1 MAKNFG
7 FELLRDEQIPEINS
21 RVLYYRHRKTGARL
35 LSLVND
41 DENKVFGITFRTPP
55 ADSTGIAHIM
65 EHSVLC
71 GSRKYPV
78 KEPFVELMK
87 GSLNTFLNAMT
98 YPDKTCYPVAS
109 TNLQDFYNL
118 VDVYLDAVLYPRISE
133 EILQQEGWHY
143 ELNDVHDP
151 LIYKGVVFNEM
162 KGAYSSPDRI
172 ISKTAQQSVFP
183 DTTYA
188 TDSGGDPK
196 HIPELTYENFKEFHR
211 SYYHPSN
218 SFIFFYGDDD
228 PTKRLE
234 ILNEYLRD
242 YEFQACDSAV
252 PIQPRFEQTKKI
264 MHKYYAG
271 KETGGSNKG
280 VVSVNW
286 LMSDSLNPKDRFRL
300 RLLDHVLL
308 GNPAAPLWKALID
321 SGLGEDLSTH
331 GLSGGLR
338 QSFFSS
344 GLRGIAP
351 EIAEKVETLLFQTL
365 QKLSEEGIEKEII
378 ESSLNTIEFQLRENN
393 TGSTPRGLTLMLRS
407 LSTWLYDGDP
417 IAPLKFE
424 ETLASIKKE
433 LADDPRLLEK
443 LIRFFFLENQ
453 HRATVILE
461 PDESLAEKDAA
472 EEKKRLEKTRSSMSP
487 DDSGKLVETTKRL
500 KLIQTTA
507 DSPDDLAKIPRLGL
521 EDLEKLHKPIPIEV
535 FRHGDTEILH
545 HDLFTSNIVYLD
557 VGFDLRQV
565 PPHLLPYLGLF
576 GRALLELGTE
586 KEDFV
591 KLSRR
596 IGKNTGGIW
605 KATLSAIKN
614 DRKNTVARFFL
625 SGKALV
631 SQTPEMLEIFKD
643 ILLIPRLDNRERF
656 RQILL
661 DTKSG
666 KEDSLAANGSG
677 LVSTRIEACF
687 NEIGW
692 LGEQLGGVRSV
703 FFIRELLK
711 KVENDWSSVLAAL
724 EALRRALINRN
735 GIIVNVTVDGDNWST
750 IQPQLH
756 AFLGTLPESP
766 LQLQNWNARLYD
778 GFDGF
783 SIPAKVN
790 FVGKGA
796 NLYKLG
802 YSFHGS
808 AMVIQNLLRTNWLWN
823 RVRVEGGAY
832 GAFCQF
838 DRRSGMFK
846 FISYRDPNLLKTV
859 ENYDKAGKYLRE
871 TDISGDEL
879 VKNIIGTIGDI
890 DAYQLPDRKGYTS
903 MFRYLVGVSDDELQ
917 KIRDEVLST
926 TPTHMKEFADVLDAL
941 KEQGLVVAAGSE
953 ETLLETNAAKNN
965 WLKITKVL

>member
-1 MAKNFG
+1 MPNTYG
-7 FELLRDEQIPEINS
+7 FELIRDEQISEINS
-21 RVLYYRHRKTGARL
+21 RALYYRHQKTGARL

-55 ADSTGIAHIM
+55 SDSTGIAHIM

-118 VDVYLDAVLYPRISE
+118 VEVYLDAVLYPRISE

-143 ELNDVHDP
+143 ELNDAGDP

-172 ISKTAQQSVFP
+172 IFKSAQQSIFP

-196 HIPELTYENFKEFHR
+196 NIPDLTYENFKQFHQY
-211 SYYHPSN
+211 YYHPSN
-218 SFIFFYGDDD
+218 SYVFFYGDDD
-228 PTKRLE
+228 PQKRLE
-234 ILNEYLRD
+234 IVNEYLRD
-242 YEFQACDSAV
+242 YKFQACDSAV
-252 PIQPRFEQTKKI
+252 AIQSRFKQPKKS
-264 MHKYYAG
+264 MQKYYAG
-271 KETGGSNKG
+271 KETGDAKKG
-280 VVSVNW
+280 IVTVNW
-286 LMSDSLNPKDRFRL
+286 LLSDSLDSEERFRL
-300 RLLDHVLL
+300 HLLDQVLL

-321 SGLGEDLSTH
+321 SGLGEDLSTN
-331 GLSGGLR
+331 GLFGGLR
-338 QSFFSS
+338 QSFFST

-351 EIAEKVETLLFQTL
+351 EDAEKVETLIFETL
-365 QKLSEEGIEKEII
+365 QKLSDEGIEKEII
-378 ESSLNTIEFQLRENN
+378 ESSLNTIEFRLRENN
-393 TGSTPRGLTLMLRS
+393 TGSAPRGLSLMLRS

-417 IAPLKFE
+417 FAPLKFE
-424 ETLASIKKE
+424 ETLASVKKE
-433 LADDPRLLEK
+433 LSEDGRLLEK
-443 LIRFFFLENQ
+443 LIRTVLLENQ
-453 HRATVILE
+453 HRTTIILK
-461 PDESLAEKDAA
+461 PDDSLAEKDAA
-472 EEKKRLEKTRSSMSP
+472 EEKERLGNTRSLMSP
-487 DDSGKLVETTKRL
+487 DELSNLVETTKRL
-500 KLIQTTA
+500 KLKQTTP
-507 DSPDDLAKIPRLGL
+507 DSPRDLAKIPRLAL
-521 EDLEKLHKPIPIEV
+521 EDLDTQHKPIPNEV

-545 HDLFTSNIVYLD
+545 HDLFTSDIVYLNI
-557 VGFDLRQV
+557 GFDLRQV
-565 PPHLLPYLGLF
+565 PPYLLPYLGLF

-596 IGKNTGGIW
+596 IDKNTGGIW
-605 KATLSAIKN
+605 QSTLSAVKN
-614 DRKNTVARFFL
+614 DRKSTAAWFFL

-631 SQTPEMLEIFKD
+631 SQTGEMLEILKD
-643 ILLIPRLDNRERF
+643 ILLIPRLDNHERF

-661 DTKSG
+661 DTKSA

-692 LGEQLGGVRSV
+692 LGEQLGGVSSV

-711 KVENDWSSVLAAL
+711 KIENDWPSILADL
-724 EALRRALINRN
+724 EALRRMLINRS
-735 GIIVNVTVDGDNWST
+735 GMIVNVTVDGDNWAA
-750 IQPQLH
+750 IQPHLQV
-756 AFLGTLPESP
+756 FLDTLPGSP
-766 LQLQNWNARLYD
+766 MQLQNWNATLYN

-796 NLYKLG
+796 NLLKLG
-802 YSFHGS
+802 YSFHAS
-808 AMVIQNLLRTNWLWN
+808 VMVIQNFLRTNWLWN

-846 FISYRDPNLLKTV
+846 FLSYRDPNLLKTI
-859 ENYDKAGKYLRE
+859 ENYDKTAKYLRE
-871 TDISGDEL
+871 TDISRDEL
-879 VKNIIGTIGDI
+879 VKNIIGTIGSI
-890 DAYQLPDRKGYTS
+890 DDYQLPDRKGYTA
-903 MFRYLVGVSDDELQ
+903 MFRHLIGVADQELQ
-917 KIRDEVLST
+917 KIRDEVLTT
-926 TPTHMKEFADVLDAL
+926 TPVRFKEFAEVLDAVR
-941 KEQGLVVAAGSE
+941 EQGLVVAAGSE
-953 ETLLETNAAKNN
+953 EALRDASAARNN
-965 WLKITKVL
+965 WLNITKVL